1 MPMSVETYRRN
12 LQWIE
17 DQKAIGY
24 RLECRTKLEWP
35 KPEDVDRILN
45 DLPIVCAPLH
55 KERVWLFETET
66 QPETMGK
73 RGVFESLSIPGFL
86 RSSELCKKNFC

>member
-24 RLECRTKLEWP
+24 RFECRTKLKWP
-35 KPEDVDRILN
+35 KPEDVERILKN
-45 DLPIVCAPLH
+45 LPIVCAPLH
-55 KERVWLFETET
+55 KERVWLFETEDAMRRFKQNYT
-66 QPETMGK
+66 T
-73 RGVFESLSIPGFL
+73 LD
-86 RSSELCKKNFC
+86 NAT